1 MASKIIVVVV
11 RHSPFNTARDEEAL
25 RVAVGLTIANPDPA
39 VLLLDD
45 AVWLALP
52 LAPEV
57 IDRPHVRKH
66 WETLA
71 DLGVRRLVERESL
84 DERGIAPARLV
95 AGVQTLSRA
104 EVADLLAVAEA
115 VLVY

>member
-1 MASKIIVVVV
+1 LASKRIVVVV

-52 LAPEV
+52 LAPEA
-57 IDRPHVRKH
+57 IDRPQVRKH

-71 DLGVRRLVERESL
+71 DLGLRRLAERESL
-84 DERGIAPARLV
+84 RERGITPERLA
-95 AGVQTLSRA
+95 AGVETVSRS
-104 EVADLLAVAEA
+104 EVADLLAVADA